1 MEHKAI
7 QRESLTA
14 QIKRILIERI
24 VDGTLAPGE
33 RLKELQI
40 AAEFGTSQA
49 PVREALRSL
58 QVLGYIEHRP
68 HVGAMVRTYRRHEI
82 EEAYQ
87 IRQALETHCLLHA
100 SYDLAALGRRL
111 GGCLKA
117 MKEAMEAG
125 DLKAFTHADNDFHRG
140 IVEMS
145 ANRSMLDIWEGQ
157 RMQLQVMATVM
168 ETPVT
173 MAGLY
178 GLHPPIVAAL
188 SAHGDRQ
195 GAVAQLA
202 EHYHGIASLWAKHK
216 EAEA

>member
-1 MEHKAI
+1 MASNTI

-68 HVGAMVRTYRRHEI
+68 HFGAMVRTYRREEI

-87 IRQALETHCLLHA
+87 IRQALEGYCLLNSPCDVGVFA
-100 SYDLAALGRRL
+100 GRL
-111 GGCLKA
+111 EVCLKSMQRA
-117 MKEAMEAG
+117 MKDG
-125 DLKAFTHADNDFHRG
+125 DLNSFTHADNDFHRT
-140 IVEMS
+140 IVEQS
-145 ANRSMLDIWEGQ
+145 GNLSMLAVWEGQ
-157 RMQLQVMATVM
+157 RMQLQVMATIM
-168 ETPVT
+168 ETSVT
-173 MAGLY
+173 MEGLY
-178 GLHPPIVAAL
+178 ALHPPIVTAL
-188 SAHGDRQ
+188 SADQ
-195 GAVAQLA
+195 GRSKSLSMLA
-202 EHYHGIASLWAKHK
+202 NHYQCIERLWAKERQH
-216 EAEA
+216 

>member
-1 MEHKAI
+1 MSTNAI
-7 QRESLTA
+7 RRESLTA

-49 PVREALRSL
+49 PVREALRGL

-68 HVGAMVRTYRRHEI
+68 HVGAMVRTYGREEI

-87 IRQALETHCLLHA
+87 IRQALEGYCLLHSSSDLSLLGRHLGDCLA
-100 SYDLAALGRRL
+100 DMEKAMAKENLAA
-111 GGCLKA
+111 
-117 MKEAMEAG
+117 
-125 DLKAFTHADNDFHRG
+125 FTRADNEFHRT
-140 IVEMS
+140 IVLLS
-145 ANRSMLDIWEGQ
+145 GNRSMLEVWEGQ

-168 ETPVT
+168 ETSVT

-178 GLHPPIVAAL
+178 ALHPPIVAAL
-188 SAHGDRQ
+188 STGKERQ
-195 GAVAQLA
+195 GAFAALA
-202 EHYHGIASLWAKHK
+202 DHYRGIERLWAAG
-216 EAEA
+216 ER

>member
-1 MEHKAI
+1 MTSDTI

-68 HVGAMVRTYRRHEI
+68 HIGAMVRTYHRVEI
-82 EEAYQ
+82 QEAYQ
-87 IRQALETHCLLHA
+87 IRQALEEYCLLH
-100 SYDLAALGRRL
+100 SPCDLRVFGGRL
-111 GGCLKA
+111 ETCLIF
-117 MKEAMEAG
+117 MQRAMEKG
-125 DLKAFTHADNDFHRG
+125 DLNSFTQADNDFHRT
-140 IVEMS
+140 IVELS
-145 ANRSMLDIWEGQ
+145 GNQSMLAVWEGQ

-168 ETPVT
+168 ETSVT
-173 MAGLY
+173 MQGLY
-178 GLHPPIVAAL
+178 ALHPPIVAAL
-188 SAHGDRQ
+188 STDTGRLRSLEMLADHYRRLE
-195 GAVAQLA
+195 QLW
-202 EHYHGIASLWAKHK
+202 EK
-216 EAEA
+216 EIRD